1 MKNINIT
8 KEKDIKNL
16 STKFLEEDLY
26 NNNKKINK
34 HKIPLNYRKNKSCEK
49 IITFLK
55 KLSIIT
61 LLILLKFF
69 IEKKRK
75 ILNII
80 KLMKANNIIKKN
92 EIKNETYN
100 NDNNVTKNYKE

>member
-1 MKNINIT
+1 M
-8 KEKDIKNL
+8 
-16 STKFLEEDLY
+16 
-26 NNNKKINK
+26 
-34 HKIPLNYRKNKSCEK
+34 NYRKDKFREK
-49 IITFLK
+49 NITFLK

-100 NDNNVTKNYKE
+100 NDNNATKNYKEQILNNSFIYRKNH